1 MQVLKRK
8 YGFTNSLKFSP
19 GQLQPSKITKEI
31 LRAGILPQSF
41 TAFLVGMGKFR

>member
-19 GQLQPSKITKEI
+19 GQLQPLKFTREF
-31 LRAGILPQSF
+31 LRAVIFPQLI
-41 TAFLVGMGKFR
+41 TAFLVGVGKSQ